1 MTSKEYNL
9 PVSLGCQNTADSEHK
24 PHSQVLRSRKCN
36 SNYSQKPYGEEKD
49 IIALW
54 RQLPS
59 LLYFEAQV
67 QRTDKS
73 LSYPCPT
80 WTREVFSHRRPLA
93 VSVLG

>member
-1 MTSKEYNL
+1 MSCLMTSKEYNL
-9 PVSLGCQNTADSEHK
+9 PVSLGCQNTADSKHK

-73 LSYPCPT
+73 HPVIRVPYGHG
-80 WTREVFSHRRPLA
+80 RFSHTDGRLR
-93 VSVLG
+93 